1 MNIFIELLLAVILI
15 SVVLAIPGNYLVLRG
30 NTMTS
35 YALSHSILFGIMIAF
50 LIVGDLDSPL
60 LLFGAALTGLLI
72 VWAVE
77 NLSTLRHVNIDAA
90 LGLIYLFIFAL
101 GIMLVSLFASG
112 TTISV
117 TSVVT
122 GNIALI
128 PFDRWIFSGTDMGP
142 VLLWQTLAVFVL
154 SSGFLL
160 LFRKEMKL
168 ITFDPEFASLM
179 GYNPFFFRMIFMSI
193 VSITVV
199 TVFRAAGVIL
209 VVGLMI
215 IPPASARLISN
226 NLGTMILTSIMIS
239 LFSGVLG
246 FMIAWRLQ
254 NVEIASM
261 VIVVNAIVFIFAF
274 FYHSSLKNGKEKV

>member
-60 LLFGAALTGLLI
+60 LLLGAALTGLLI

>member
-1 MNIFIELLLAVILI
+1 MNIFIELLLAVMLI

-60 LLFGAALTGLLI
+60 LLLGAALTGLLI

-154 SSGFLL
+154 SSGFLF

-226 NLGTMILTSIMIS
+226 NLGTMILTSIVIS

-246 FMIAWRLQ
+246 FMIAWRLK